1 MRICGADASF
11 KELYMAYSSELY
23 EIWDLARELLRPLYS
38 ESSFDLWFSVMEP
51 VDITDRKFIFSIPS
65 ALKRNIISDKHREN
79 VENALCEVL
88 GYYIEM
94 ALLTTEEAEE
104 YLTHGRIPTPR
115 EVKEAEP
122 LSSLMPASVTT
133 VGEYTFENFIVG
145 SSNKFAHAACLAVAH
160 SPATA
165 YNPLYIWGP
174 SGIGKTHLMYAIK
187 NEIAKSDP
195 TLKCIY
201 VKGEDFLNEVVE
213 AIRMQNTHAIREK
226 YRSVDVLFIDDI
238 QFIMGKQATQLEF
251 FHTFDSLYV
260 DNKQMIITSD
270 KPPKEM
276 KILEERLI
284 SRFESG
290 LVADIQSPD
299 IELRMAII
307 KNKAQK
313 MNLAIPNDVVTYL
326 ADRLKNNVRQIEG
339 SLKKL
344 GALSLLS
351 GTPITLEIAKGAVA
365 DMVTDREPSSVTVD
379 KIFSA
384 VCVKYGVTPEEVKSK
399 KQTAAIVGAR
409 HVCVYLIRTLTD
421 LTLVQIGELFSRDHT
436 TAMSSFRK
444 IEKQISADT
453 SFEAEIS
460 ELISD
465 VKES

>member
-1 MRICGADASF
+1 
-11 KELYMAYSSELY
+11 MAYTSELQ
-23 EIWDLARELLRPLYS
+23 EIWDLALQLIRPAYS
-38 ESSFDLWFSVMEP
+38 ESTFGLWFSEIEP
-51 VDITDRKFIFSIPS
+51 VDITDKKFILSTPS
-65 ALKRNIISDKHREN
+65 AMKKNIISKNHREV
-79 VENALCEVL
+79 VENALTEVM

-94 ALLTTEEAEE
+94 ALLTRDEAEE
-104 YLTHGRIPTPR
+104 YKKHGFVPTPAEVVR
-115 EVKEAEP
+115 EEP
-122 LSSLMPASVTT
+122 LSKLPHDTPVTD
-133 VGEYTFENFIVG
+133 YTFENFIVG

-213 AIRMQNTHAIREK
+213 AIRVQNTHSIREK
-226 YRSVDVLFIDDI
+226 YRTVDVLFIDDI

-260 DNKQMIITSD
+260 DSKQMIITSD

-313 MNLAIPNDVVTYL
+313 MNLQIPNDVVTFL

-351 GTPITLEIAKGAVA
+351 GTPITIEIAKGAVA
-365 DMVTDREPSSVTVD
+365 DIVSDREPSGVTVD
-379 KIFSA
+379 KIFAA
-384 VCVKYGVTPEEVKSK
+384 VSVKYGVSPEEIKSK
-399 KQTAAIVGAR
+399 KQTAAIVNAR
-409 HVCVYLIRTLTD
+409 HVAVYLIRTLTD
-421 LTLVQIGELFSRDHT
+421 LTLVQIGDLFSRDHT
-436 TAMSSFRK
+436 TAMSSYRK
-444 IEKQISADT
+444 VEHRISSET
-453 SFEAEIS
+453 SFEAEIN

-465 VKES
+465 VKET

>member
-1 MRICGADASF
+1 
-11 KELYMAYSSELY
+11 MAYSKELY
-23 EIWDLARELLRPLYS
+23 EIWELALQLIKPAYS
-38 ESSFDLWFSVMEP
+38 ESSFGLWFSDIEP
-51 VDITDRKFIFSIPS
+51 VDITDKKFVLSTPS
-65 ALKRNIISDKHREN
+65 QMKKNIISKNHREV
-79 VENALCEVL
+79 VENALTEVM

-94 ALLTTEEAEE
+94 ALLTREEAES
-104 YLTHGRIPTPR
+104 YRTHGYVPTP
-115 EVKEAEP
+115 EEIVKEEP
-122 LSSLMPASVTT
+122 LSAVPHSTPVTD
-133 VGEYTFENFIVG
+133 YTFENFIVG

-226 YRSVDVLFIDDI
+226 YRTVDVLFIDDI

-260 DNKQMIITSD
+260 ESKQMIITSD

-313 MNLAIPNDVVTYL
+313 MNLTIPNDVVTYL

-365 DMVTDREPSSVTVD
+365 DIVTDREPSSVTVD

-384 VCVKYGVTPEEVKSK
+384 VSVKYGVSPEDIKSK

-421 LTLVQIGELFSRDHT
+421 LTLVQIGDLFSRDHT

-444 IEKQISADT
+444 VERQISADT
-453 SFEAEIS
+453 SYEAEIN

-465 VKES
+465 VKET

>member
-1 MRICGADASF
+1 
-11 KELYMAYSSELY
+11 MAYSSELR
-23 EIWDLARELLRPLYS
+23 EIWDLALQLIRHSYS
-38 ESSFDLWFSVMEP
+38 ESTFGLWFSEIEP
-51 VDITDRKFIFSIPS
+51 VDITDKKFILSTPS
-65 ALKRNIISDKHREN
+65 AMKKNIISKNHREV
-79 VENALCEVL
+79 VENALTEVM

-94 ALLTTEEAEE
+94 ALLTREEAEE
-104 YLTHGRIPTPR
+104 YRVHGFVPTPAEVVR
-115 EVKEAEP
+115 EEP
-122 LSSLMPASVTT
+122 LSKLPHDTPVTD
-133 VGEYTFENFIVG
+133 YTFENFIVG

-187 NEIAKSDP
+187 NELAKTDP

-213 AIRMQNTHAIREK
+213 AIRVQNTHAIREK
-226 YRSVDVLFIDDI
+226 YRTVDVLFIDDI

-251 FHTFDSLYV
+251 FHTFDRLYV
-260 DNKQMIITSD
+260 ESKQMIITSD

-313 MNLAIPNDVVTYL
+313 MNLQIPNDVVTFL

-344 GALSLLS
+344 GALALLS
-351 GTPITLEIAKGAVA
+351 GTPITLEIARGAVA
-365 DMVTDREPSSVTVD
+365 DIVTDREPSGVTVD
-379 KIFSA
+379 KIFTA
-384 VCVKYGVTPEEVKSK
+384 VSVKYGVSPEEIKSK
-399 KQTAAIVGAR
+399 KQNAAIVNAR
-409 HVCVYLIRTLTD
+409 HVAVYLIRTLTD
-421 LTLVQIGELFSRDHT
+421 LTLVQIGDLFSRDHT
-436 TAMSSFRK
+436 TAMSSYRK
-444 IEKQISADT
+444 VEHRISSDT
-453 SFEAEIS
+453 SYEAEIN

-465 VKES
+465 VKET

>member
-1 MRICGADASF
+1 
-11 KELYMAYSSELY
+11 MAYSSELA
-23 EIWDLARELLRPLYS
+23 EIWDLALELIKPAYS
-38 ESSFDLWFSVMEP
+38 ESSFGLWFSEIEP
-51 VDITDRKFIFSIPS
+51 VDITDKKFILSTPS
-65 ALKRNIISDKHREN
+65 AMKKNIISKNHREV
-79 VENALCEVL
+79 VENALTEVM

-94 ALLTTEEAEE
+94 ALLTREEAEE
-104 YLTHGRIPTPR
+104 YRVHGFVPTPAEVVR
-115 EVKEAEP
+115 EE
-122 LSSLMPASVTT
+122 SLARLPHDTPVTD
-133 VGEYTFENFIVG
+133 YTFENFIVG

-213 AIRMQNTHAIREK
+213 AIRVQNTHAIREK
-226 YRSVDVLFIDDI
+226 YRTVDVLFIDDI

-251 FHTFDSLYV
+251 FHTFDALYV
-260 DNKQMIITSD
+260 ESKQMIITSD

-276 KILEERLI
+276 KILEERLV

-313 MNLAIPNDVVTYL
+313 MNLQIPNDVVTFL

-351 GTPITLEIAKGAVA
+351 GTPITIEIAKGAVA
-365 DMVTDREPSSVTVD
+365 DIVTDREPSGVTVD
-379 KIFSA
+379 KIFAA
-384 VCVKYGVTPEEVKSK
+384 VSVKYGVSPEEIKSK
-399 KQTAAIVGAR
+399 KQTAAIVNAR
-409 HVCVYLIRTLTD
+409 HVAVYLIRTLTD
-421 LTLVQIGELFSRDHT
+421 LTLVQIGDLFSRDHT

-444 IEKQISADT
+444 VERRISDDI
-453 SFEAEIS
+453 SFEAEIN

-465 VKES
+465 VKET

>member
-1 MRICGADASF
+1 
-11 KELYMAYSSELY
+11 MAYSNELY
-23 EIWDLARELLRPLYS
+23 EIWNLALQLIRPAYS
-38 ESSFDLWFSVMEP
+38 ESSFGLWFSDIEP
-51 VDITDRKFIFSIPS
+51 VDITDKKFVLSTPS
-65 ALKRNIISDKHREN
+65 QMKKNIISKNHREV
-79 VENALCEVL
+79 VENALTEVM

-94 ALLTTEEAEE
+94 ALLTREEAES
-104 YLTHGRIPTPR
+104 YRTHGYVPTP
-115 EVKEAEP
+115 EEVVKEEP
-122 LSSLMPASVTT
+122 LSSVPHSTPVTD
-133 VGEYTFENFIVG
+133 YTFENFIVG

-226 YRSVDVLFIDDI
+226 YRTVDVLFIDDI

-260 DNKQMIITSD
+260 ESKQMIITSD

-365 DMVTDREPSSVTVD
+365 DIVTDREPSSVTVD

-384 VCVKYGVTPEEVKSK
+384 VSVKYGVSSEDIKSK
-399 KQTAAIVGAR
+399 KQTAAIVNAR

-421 LTLVQIGELFSRDHT
+421 LTLVQIGDLFSRDHT

-444 IEKQISADT
+444 VERQISADT
-453 SFEAEIS
+453 SYEAEIN

-465 VKES
+465 VKET

>member
-1 MRICGADASF
+1 MAYS
-11 KELYMAYSSELY
+11 KELYAIWNLALEL
-23 EIWDLARELLRPLYS
+23 IRPAYS
-38 ESSFDLWFSVMEP
+38 ESSFGLWFSDIEP
-51 VDITDRKFIFSIPS
+51 VDITDKKFVLSTPS
-65 ALKRNIISDKHREN
+65 QMKKNIISKNHREV
-79 VENALCEVL
+79 VENALTEVM

-94 ALLTTEEAEE
+94 ALLTFEEAEA
-104 YLTHGRIPTPR
+104 YLKHGYVPAPA
-115 EVKEAEP
+115 EVVKEEP
-122 LSSLMPASVTT
+122 LSSVPHSTPVTD
-133 VGEYTFENFIVG
+133 YTFENFIVG
-145 SSNKFAHAACLAVAH
+145 SSNKLAHAACLAVAH

-226 YRSVDVLFIDDI
+226 YRTVDVLFIDDI

-251 FHTFDSLYV
+251 FHTFDALYV
-260 DNKQMIITSD
+260 ESKQMIITSD

-307 KNKAQK
+307 KNKAQQMK
-313 MNLAIPNDVVTYL
+313 LTIPNDVVTYL

-365 DMVTDREPSSVTVD
+365 DIATEREPSSVTVD

-384 VCVKYGVTPEEVKSK
+384 VSVKYGVSPEEIKSK

-444 IEKQISADT
+444 VERQISADT
-453 SFEAEIS
+453 SFEAEIN

-465 VKES
+465 VKET

>member
-1 MRICGADASF
+1 
-11 KELYMAYSSELY
+11 MAYSSELA
-23 EIWDLARELLRPLYS
+23 EIWDLALELIKPAYS
-38 ESSFDLWFSVMEP
+38 ESSFGLWFSEIEP
-51 VDITDRKFIFSIPS
+51 VDITDKKFILSTP
-65 ALKRNIISDKHREN
+65 AAMKKNIISKNHREV
-79 VENALCEVL
+79 VENALTEVM

-94 ALLTTEEAEE
+94 ALLTREEAEE
-104 YLTHGRIPTPR
+104 YRVHGFVPTPAEVVR
-115 EVKEAEP
+115 EEP
-122 LSSLMPASVTT
+122 LARLPHDTPVTD
-133 VGEYTFENFIVG
+133 YTFENFIVG

-213 AIRMQNTHAIREK
+213 AIRVQNTHAIREK
-226 YRSVDVLFIDDI
+226 YRTVDVLFIDDI

-251 FHTFDSLYV
+251 FHTFDALYV
-260 DNKQMIITSD
+260 ESKQMIITSD

-276 KILEERLI
+276 KILEERLV

-313 MNLAIPNDVVTYL
+313 MNLQIPNDVVTFL

-351 GTPITLEIAKGAVA
+351 GTPITIEIAKGAVA
-365 DMVTDREPSSVTVD
+365 DIVTDREPSGVTVD
-379 KIFSA
+379 KIFAA
-384 VCVKYGVTPEEVKSK
+384 VSVKYGVSPEEIKSK
-399 KQTAAIVGAR
+399 KQTAAIVNAR
-409 HVCVYLIRTLTD
+409 HVAVYLIRTLTD
-421 LTLVQIGELFSRDHT
+421 LTLVQIGDLFSRDHT

-444 IEKQISADT
+444 VERRISDDI
-453 SFEAEIS
+453 SFEAEIN

-465 VKES
+465 VKET

>member
-1 MRICGADASF
+1 
-11 KELYMAYSSELY
+11 MAYTSELQ
-23 EIWDLARELLRPLYS
+23 EIWDLALQLIKPAYS
-38 ESSFDLWFSVMEP
+38 ESTFGLWFSEIEP
-51 VDITDRKFIFSIPS
+51 VDVTDKKFILSTPS
-65 ALKRNIISDKHREN
+65 AMKKNIISKNHREV
-79 VENALCEVL
+79 VENALTEVM

-94 ALLTTEEAEE
+94 ALLTREEAEE
-104 YLTHGRIPTPR
+104 YKVHGFVPTPAEIVR
-115 EVKEAEP
+115 EEP
-122 LSSLMPASVTT
+122 LSKLPHDTPVTD
-133 VGEYTFENFIVG
+133 YTFENFIVG

-187 NEIAKSDP
+187 NEIAKNDP

-213 AIRMQNTHAIREK
+213 AIRVQNTHAIREK
-226 YRSVDVLFIDDI
+226 YRTVDVLFIDDI

-251 FHTFDSLYV
+251 FHTFDALYV
-260 DNKQMIITSD
+260 DSKQMIITSD

-313 MNLAIPNDVVTYL
+313 MNLQIPNDVVTFL

-344 GALSLLS
+344 GALALLS
-351 GTPITLEIAKGAVA
+351 GTPITIEIAKGAVA
-365 DMVTDREPSSVTVD
+365 DIVSDREPSGVTVD
-379 KIFSA
+379 KIFAA
-384 VCVKYGVTPEEVKSK
+384 VSVKYGVSPEEIKSK
-399 KQTAAIVGAR
+399 KQTAAIVNAR
-409 HVCVYLIRTLTD
+409 HVAVYLIRTLTD
-421 LTLVQIGELFSRDHT
+421 LTLVQIGDLFSRDHT

-444 IEKQISADT
+444 VEHRISSDT
-453 SFEAEIS
+453 SFEAEIN

-465 VKES
+465 VKET

>member
-1 MRICGADASF
+1 MSKIYIASERSAD
-11 KELYMAYSSELY
+11 MQYSSELN
-23 EIWDLARELLRPLYS
+23 EIWSLALTLIRPFYS
-38 ESSFDLWFSVMEP
+38 ESSFGLWYGDMVP
-51 VDITDRKFIFSIPS
+51 IDITDKKFILSTPS
-65 ALKRNIISDKHREN
+65 VMKKRIISTNHREV
-79 VENALCEVL
+79 VENALKEVM
-88 GYYIEM
+88 GYYIEL
-94 ALLTTEEAEE
+94 ALLTRAEAEA
-104 YLTHGRIPTPR
+104 YKAHGYI
-115 EVKEAEP
+115 
-122 LSSLMPASVTT
+122 PASPEAAKEQPLTQLPQSTPVTD
-133 VGEYTFENFIVG
+133 YTFENFIVG
-145 SSNKFAHAACLAVAH
+145 SSNKFAHAACLAVAR

-187 NEIAKSDP
+187 NEIAKNDP

-201 VKGEDFLNEVVE
+201 VKGEDFLNEVVD

-226 YRSVDVLFIDDI
+226 YRTVDVLFIDDI

-251 FHTFDSLYV
+251 FHTFDALYV
-260 DNKQMIITSD
+260 ESKQMIITSD

-307 KNKAQK
+307 KNKAAK
-313 MNLAIPNDVVTYL
+313 MNLNIPNDVVTYL

-365 DMVTDREPSSVTVD
+365 DIVTDREPSNVTVD

-384 VCVKYGVTPEEVKSK
+384 VSVKYGVSAEDIKSK
-399 KQTAAIVGAR
+399 KQTAAIVNAR
-409 HVCVYLIRTLTD
+409 HVCIYLIRTLTD
-421 LTLVQIGELFSRDHT
+421 LTLVQIGELFARDHT
-436 TAMSSFRK
+436 TAMSSLRK
-444 IEKQISADT
+444 IERRISADT
-453 SFEAEIS
+453 SFEAEIN

-465 VKES
+465 VKET

>member
-1 MRICGADASF
+1 
-11 KELYMAYSSELY
+11 MAYSKELY
-23 EIWDLARELLRPLYS
+23 EIWNLALELIRPAYS
-38 ESSFDLWFSVMEP
+38 ESSFGLWFSDIEP
-51 VDITDRKFIFSIPS
+51 VDITDKKFVLSTPS
-65 ALKRNIISDKHREN
+65 QMKKNIISKNHREV
-79 VENALCEVL
+79 VENALTEVM

-94 ALLTTEEAEE
+94 ALLTFEEAEA
-104 YLTHGRIPTPR
+104 YLKHGYVPAPA
-115 EVKEAEP
+115 EVVKEEP
-122 LSSLMPASVTT
+122 LSSVPHSTPVTD
-133 VGEYTFENFIVG
+133 YTFENFIVG
-145 SSNKFAHAACLAVAH
+145 SSNKLAHAACLAVAH

-226 YRSVDVLFIDDI
+226 YRTVDVLFIDDI

-251 FHTFDSLYV
+251 FHTFDALYV
-260 DNKQMIITSD
+260 ESKQMIITSD

-276 KILEERLI
+276 KILEERLV

-307 KNKAQK
+307 KNKAQQMK
-313 MNLAIPNDVVTYL
+313 LTIPNDVVTYL

-365 DMVTDREPSSVTVD
+365 DIATEREPSSVTVD

-384 VCVKYGVTPEEVKSK
+384 VSVKYGVSPEEIKSK

-444 IEKQISADT
+444 VERQISADT
-453 SFEAEIS
+453 SFEAEIN

-465 VKES
+465 VKET

>member
-1 MRICGADASF
+1 
-11 KELYMAYSSELY
+11 MAYSSELA
-23 EIWDLARELLRPLYS
+23 EIWDLALELIKPAYS
-38 ESSFDLWFSVMEP
+38 ESSFGLWFSEIEP
-51 VDITDRKFIFSIPS
+51 VDITDKKFILSTPS
-65 ALKRNIISDKHREN
+65 AMKKNIISKNHREV
-79 VENALCEVL
+79 VENALTEVM

-94 ALLTTEEAEE
+94 ALLTREEAEE
-104 YLTHGRIPTPR
+104 YRVHGFVPTPAEVVR
-115 EVKEAEP
+115 EEP
-122 LSSLMPASVTT
+122 LARLPHDTPVTD
-133 VGEYTFENFIVG
+133 YTFENFIVG

-213 AIRMQNTHAIREK
+213 AIRVQNTHAIREK
-226 YRSVDVLFIDDI
+226 YRTVDVLFIDDI

-251 FHTFDSLYV
+251 FHTFDALYV
-260 DNKQMIITSD
+260 ESKQMIITSD

-276 KILEERLI
+276 KILEERLV

-313 MNLAIPNDVVTYL
+313 MNLQIPNDVVTFL

-351 GTPITLEIAKGAVA
+351 GTPITIEIAKGAVA
-365 DMVTDREPSSVTVD
+365 DIVTDREPSGVTVD
-379 KIFSA
+379 KIFAA
-384 VCVKYGVTPEEVKSK
+384 VSVKYGVSPEEIKSK
-399 KQTAAIVGAR
+399 KQTAAIVNAR
-409 HVCVYLIRTLTD
+409 HVAVYLIRTLTD
-421 LTLVQIGELFSRDHT
+421 LTLVQIGDLFSRDHT

-444 IEKQISADT
+444 VERRISDDI
-453 SFEAEIS
+453 SFEAEIN

-465 VKES
+465 VKET

>member
-1 MRICGADASF
+1 MDYTN
-11 KELYMAYSSELY
+11 ELG
-23 EIWDLARELLRPLYS
+23 EIWSLALELIKKSYS
-38 ESSFDLWFSVMEP
+38 ESTFGLWFREIQP
-51 VDITDRKFIFSIPS
+51 VDITDSKFILSIPS
-65 ALKRNIISDKHREN
+65 PVKKRIVSQNHRE
-79 VENALCEVL
+79 VIENALREVM

-94 ALLTTEEAEE
+94 ALLTTEEANV
-104 YLTHGRIPTPR
+104 Y
-115 EVKEAEP
+115 K
-122 LSSLMPASVTT
+122 SSGAVPQPPMPADAPVLSTQNTAGVPTA
-133 VGEYTFENFIVG
+133 EYTFENFIVG
-145 SSNKFAHAACLAVAH
+145 SSNKLAHAACLAVAH

-187 NEIAKSDP
+187 NEIAKNDP

-213 AIRMQNTHAIREK
+213 AIRVQNTHAVREK
-226 YRSVDVLFIDDI
+226 YRTVDVLFIDDI

-260 DNKQMIITSD
+260 ESKQMIITSD

-307 KNKAQK
+307 KNKAAK
-313 MNLAIPNDVVTYL
+313 MGLAIPNDVVTYL

-365 DMVTDREPSSVTVD
+365 DIVTDREPASVTID
-379 KIFSA
+379 KIYQA
-384 VCVKYGVTPEEVKSK
+384 VSVKYKVSVEEIKSR
-399 KQTAAIVGAR
+399 KQTAAVVNAR
-409 HVCVYLIRTLTD
+409 HVCIYLIRTLTD
-421 LTLVQIGELFSRDHT
+421 LTLEQIGQLLSRDHT
-436 TAMSSFRK
+436 TAMSSLRK
-444 IEKQISADT
+444 IERRISDDT
-453 SFEAEIS
+453 SFEAEMN

-465 VKES
+465 VKET

>member
-1 MRICGADASF
+1 
-11 KELYMAYSSELY
+11 MAYSSELN
-23 EIWDLARELLRPLYS
+23 EIWNLALELIRPAYS
-38 ESSFDLWFSVMEP
+38 ESSFGLWFSEIEP
-51 VDITDRKFIFSIPS
+51 VDITDKKFILSTPS
-65 ALKRNIISDKHREN
+65 AMKKNIISKNHREV
-79 VENALCEVL
+79 VENALTEVM

-94 ALLTTEEAEE
+94 ALLTREEAEQ
-104 YLTHGRIPTPR
+104 YRAHGFVPAPA
-115 EVKEAEP
+115 EVVEKEP
-122 LSSLMPASVTT
+122 LTQLPHGTPVTD
-133 VGEYTFENFIVG
+133 YTFENFIVG

-187 NEIAKSDP
+187 NELAKSDP

-213 AIRMQNTHAIREK
+213 AIRVQNTHAIREK
-226 YRSVDVLFIDDI
+226 YRTVDVLFIDDI

-260 DNKQMIITSD
+260 ESKQMIITSD

-365 DMVTDREPSSVTVD
+365 DIVTDREPSSVTVD
-379 KIFSA
+379 KIFGA
-384 VCVKYGVTPEEVKSK
+384 VSVKYGVSPEEIKSK
-399 KQTAAIVGAR
+399 KQTAAIVNAR
-409 HVCVYLIRTLTD
+409 HVAVYLIRTLTD
-421 LTLVQIGELFSRDHT
+421 LTLVQIGDLFARDHT

-444 IEKQISADT
+444 VERSISSDT
-453 SFEAEIS
+453 SFEAEIN

-465 VKES
+465 VKET

>member
-1 MRICGADASF
+1 
-11 KELYMAYSSELY
+11 MAYSSELR
-23 EIWDLARELLRPLYS
+23 EIWDLALQLIRHSYS
-38 ESSFDLWFSVMEP
+38 ESTFGLWFSEIEP
-51 VDITDRKFIFSIPS
+51 VDITDKKFILSTPS
-65 ALKRNIISDKHREN
+65 AMKKNIISKNHREV
-79 VENALCEVL
+79 VENALTEVM

-94 ALLTTEEAEE
+94 ALLTREEAEE
-104 YLTHGRIPTPR
+104 YRVHGFVPTPAEVVR
-115 EVKEAEP
+115 EEP
-122 LSSLMPASVTT
+122 LTKLPHDTPVTD
-133 VGEYTFENFIVG
+133 YTFENFIVG

-187 NEIAKSDP
+187 NELAKTDP

-213 AIRMQNTHAIREK
+213 AIRVQNTHAIREK
-226 YRSVDVLFIDDI
+226 YRTVDVLFIDDI

-251 FHTFDSLYV
+251 FHTFDRLYV
-260 DNKQMIITSD
+260 ESKQMIITSD

-313 MNLAIPNDVVTYL
+313 MNLQIPNDVVTFL

-344 GALSLLS
+344 GALALLS
-351 GTPITLEIAKGAVA
+351 GTPITLEIARGAVA
-365 DMVTDREPSSVTVD
+365 DIVTDREPSGVTVD
-379 KIFSA
+379 KIFTA
-384 VCVKYGVTPEEVKSK
+384 VSVKYGVSPEEIKSK
-399 KQTAAIVGAR
+399 KQNAAIVNAR
-409 HVCVYLIRTLTD
+409 HVAVYLIRTLTD
-421 LTLVQIGELFSRDHT
+421 LTLVQIGDLFSRDHT
-436 TAMSSFRK
+436 TAMSSYRK
-444 IEKQISADT
+444 VEHRISSDT
-453 SFEAEIS
+453 SFEAEIN

-465 VKES
+465 VKET

>member
-1 MRICGADASF
+1 
-11 KELYMAYSSELY
+11 MAYSSELK
-23 EIWDLARELLRPLYS
+23 EIWNLALELIRPEYS
-38 ESSFDLWFSVMEP
+38 ESSFSLWFSEIEP
-51 VDITDRKFIFSIPS
+51 VDITDKKFVLSTPSVMKKDIISKNHREKVES
-65 ALKRNIISDKHREN
+65 ALT
-79 VENALCEVL
+79 EVM

-94 ALLTTEEAEE
+94 ALLTRDEAEA
-104 YLTHGRIPTPR
+104 YRTHGYVPAPA
-115 EVKEAEP
+115 EVVKEAP
-122 LSSLMPASVTT
+122 LSQLPQSTPVTD
-133 VGEYTFENFIVG
+133 YTFENFIVG

-226 YRSVDVLFIDDI
+226 YRTVDVLFIDDI

-260 DNKQMIITSD
+260 ESKQMIITSD

-365 DMVTDREPSSVTVD
+365 DIVTDREPSNVTVD

-384 VCVKYGVTPEEVKSK
+384 VSVKYGVSPEEIKSK
-399 KQTAAIVGAR
+399 KQTAAIVSAR

-421 LTLVQIGELFSRDHT
+421 LTLVQIGDLFSRDHT

-444 IEKQISADT
+444 VERQISTDT
-453 SFEAEIS
+453 SFEAEIN

-465 VKES
+465 VKET

>member
-1 MRICGADASF
+1 
-11 KELYMAYSSELY
+11 MAYSSELR
-23 EIWDLARELLRPLYS
+23 EIWDLALQLIRHSYS
-38 ESSFDLWFSVMEP
+38 ESTFGLWFSEIEP
-51 VDITDRKFIFSIPS
+51 VDITDKKFILSTPS
-65 ALKRNIISDKHREN
+65 AMKKNIISKNHREV
-79 VENALCEVL
+79 VENALTEVM

-94 ALLTTEEAEE
+94 ALLTREEAEE
-104 YLTHGRIPTPR
+104 YRVHGFVPTPAEVVR
-115 EVKEAEP
+115 EEP
-122 LSSLMPASVTT
+122 LAKLPHDTPVTD
-133 VGEYTFENFIVG
+133 YTFENFIVG

-187 NEIAKSDP
+187 NELAKTDP

-213 AIRMQNTHAIREK
+213 AIRVQNTHAIREK
-226 YRSVDVLFIDDI
+226 YRTVDVLFIDDI

-251 FHTFDSLYV
+251 FHTFDRLYV
-260 DNKQMIITSD
+260 ESKQMIITSD

-313 MNLAIPNDVVTYL
+313 MNLQIPNDVVTFL

-344 GALSLLS
+344 GALALLS
-351 GTPITLEIAKGAVA
+351 GTPITLEIARGAVA
-365 DMVTDREPSSVTVD
+365 DIVTDREPSGVTVD
-379 KIFSA
+379 KIFTA
-384 VCVKYGVTPEEVKSK
+384 VSVKYGVSPEEIKSK
-399 KQTAAIVGAR
+399 KQNAAIVNAR
-409 HVCVYLIRTLTD
+409 HVAVYLIRTLTD
-421 LTLVQIGELFSRDHT
+421 LTLVQIGDLFSRDHT
-436 TAMSSFRK
+436 TAMSSYRK
-444 IEKQISADT
+444 VEHRISSDT
-453 SFEAEIS
+453 SYEAEIN

-465 VKES
+465 VKET

>member
-1 MRICGADASF
+1 MSYNN
-11 KELYMAYSSELY
+11 ELS
-23 EIWDLARELLRPLYS
+23 EIWTLALELIRPAYS
-38 ESSFDLWFSVMEP
+38 ESSFGLWFSDIEP
-51 VDITDRKFIFSIPS
+51 VDITDKKFILSTPS
-65 ALKRNIISDKHREN
+65 AMKKNIISKNHREV
-79 VENALCEVL
+79 VESALTEVM

-94 ALLTTEEAEE
+94 ALLTRQEAEQ
-104 YLTHGRIPTPR
+104 YRTHGQIPQDPEQLKTQ
-115 EVKEAEP
+115 P
-122 LSSLMPASVTT
+122 LSQLPQSTPVTD
-133 VGEYTFENFIVG
+133 YTFENFIVG
-145 SSNKFAHAACLAVAH
+145 SSNKFAHAACLAVAR

-187 NEIAKSDP
+187 NELANSDP

-226 YRSVDVLFIDDI
+226 YRTVDVLFIDDI

-260 DNKQMIITSD
+260 ESKQIIITSD

-284 SRFESG
+284 GRFESG
-290 LVADIQSPD
+290 LIADIQSPD

-313 MNLAIPNDVVTYL
+313 MNLSIPNDVVTYL

-365 DMVTDREPSSVTVD
+365 DIVTDREPSNVTVD

-384 VCVKYGVTPEEVKSK
+384 VSVKYGVSAEEIKSK

-421 LTLVQIGELFSRDHT
+421 LTLVQIGDLFSRDHT

-444 IEKQISADT
+444 VDKRISTDT
-453 SFEAEIS
+453 SFEAEIN

-465 VKES
+465 VKET